1 MTGTGEMLLKTEGQG
16 PFRSEVELK
25 TSEVELGGTSI
36 SSISQCRFGVVSESE
51 NLSMYA
57 YIHT

>member
-1 MTGTGEMLLKTEGQG
+1 MLLKTEGQG